1 MLDHLLELLRAG
13 GTHRVGDLARALD
26 TTPELVQVMLDDLS
40 RMGYLRQVGGQC
52 TEACGTCPMAG
63 LCAAGSSGQL
73 WTLTEKGTS
82 TDAAPSQA

>member
-1 MLDHLLELLRAG
+1 MLDRLLELLQSG

-26 TTPELVQVMLDDLS
+26 TTPELVEVMLDDLS

-52 TEACGTCPMAG
+52 TEMCETCPMAG

-73 WTLTEKGTS
+73 WTLTARTPGRPPAGSK
-82 TDAAPSQA
+82 

>member
-1 MLDHLLELLRAG
+1 MLNHLLELLQAG

-26 TTPELVQVMLDDLS
+26 TTPELVEAMLEDLG

-52 TEACGTCPMAG
+52 AETCGACSMAG

-73 WTLTEKGTS
+73 WTLTEKR
-82 TDAAPSQA
+82 